1 VESLAGGEQK
11 AMPISKKELKSLL
24 QISES
29 LTDTAN
35 KNLRYAYSK
44 YKATIAAIK
53 IYDQIVL
60 EGRWPDRYQK
70 VTVTEIRQIFVSKT
84 VWHGQYVPCFQ
95 HLADHEDMVE
105 WLEGSGSELD
115 EEVWGFKK
123 AAYQYSDLK
132 DWLDKKQKQKQ
143 KQKQMKKKTEEKV
156 SKKKK
161 TEDKVGKGK
170 K

>member
-1 VESLAGGEQK
+1 
-11 AMPISKKELKSLL
+11 MPIPKKELKALL
-24 QISES
+24 QINEG

-35 KNLRYAYSK
+35 KDLCYAFSK
-44 YKATIAAIK
+44 YKATIDATK
-53 IYDQIVL
+53 LYDQIVL
-60 EGRWPDRYQK
+60 EGRWPERYQK
-70 VTVTEIRQIFVSKT
+70 VTVTEIWQIFVSKT
-84 VWHGQYVPCFQ
+84 VWHGQDIPCFQ
-95 HLADHEDMVE
+95 HIADYEEMVE

-132 DWLDKKQKQKQ
+132 DWLDKKQKEKQ
-143 KQKQMKKKTEEKV
+143 KQRQKPKQIKKKTEEKI

-161 TEDKVGKGK
+161 SEDKVAKGK